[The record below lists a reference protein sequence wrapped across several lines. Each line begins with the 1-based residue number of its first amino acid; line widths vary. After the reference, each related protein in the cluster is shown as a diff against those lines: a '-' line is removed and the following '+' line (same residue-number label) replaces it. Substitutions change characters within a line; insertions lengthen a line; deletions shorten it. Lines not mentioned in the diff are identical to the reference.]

1 MVLGGGRKRSLHFLP
16 PLLFFSLSQPH
27 PHPTPPSPCVVC
39 YVRGRAAA
47 ESTRDVVGTGWF
59 FFSPPSK
66 KGSGKGGRWCSRRG
80 WIAEGSIVVVV
91 VVEYMYTASSRLAG
105 WTITCVEREPSED
118 SISRERRSGHS

>member
-1 MVLGGGRKRSLHFLP
+1 LLRSWPCRSGIHTGRRRDW
-16 PLLFFSLSQPH
+16 
-27 PHPTPPSPCVVC
+27 VV
-39 YVRGRAAA
+39 
-47 ESTRDVVGTGWF
+47 F
-59 FFSPPSK
+59 FFSPLK
-66 KGSGKGGRWCSRRG
+66 EGVGKGGGRWCSRRG